1 MTYTH
6 YKREGNLT
14 CLSAS
19 HGVSGSSGIPQFSTP
34 SIGLAAKAA
43 INRLLCSSMVTVDD
57 DVGAGTLLGNAG
69 FADCVTGAVGVA
81 MVSGFFG
88 CDSVF
93 VFLMFYL

>member
-1 MTYTH
+1 
-6 YKREGNLT
+6 
-14 CLSAS
+14 
-19 HGVSGSSGIPQFSTP
+19 
-34 SIGLAAKAA
+34 
-43 INRLLCSSMVTVDD
+43 MVTVDD

-69 FADCVTGAVGVA
+69 FADCVTAAVGVA